1 MAKVVFD
8 LEQTKL
14 DFQVSLND
22 KLQIVIDKFFTKNPN
37 LNPEK
42 ISFLANGKKINP
54 NDTVKSQISKIK
66 EDLTDRNKI
75 NPNSTIESQASNINE
90 DLTNGNEIKP
100 NSTFESQISKIE
112 EEKNILKITVINS
125 DVKKEDIFIQA
136 KEIICP
142 QCNESCRIKIENG
155 KIKLFGCIN
164 NHNYVEVD
172 ILNFKNTQ
180 KINIS
185 KNYM

>member
-1 MAKVVFD
+1 MEK
-8 LEQTKL
+8 KL
-14 DFQVSLND
+14 
-22 KLQIVIDKFFTKNPN
+22 IH
-37 LNPEK
+37 
-42 ISFLANGKKINP
+42 
-54 NDTVKSQISKIK
+54 
-66 EDLTDRNKI
+66 
-75 NPNSTIESQASNINE
+75 STFESQASKVNE
-90 DLTNGNEIKP
+90 DLNNRNEINP

-112 EEKNILKITVINS
+112 KEKNLLKITVINS

-172 ILNFKNTQ
+172 ILNFLKNTQ